1 MPAQSRIPR
10 FSILMPPDTVLMDVS
25 IPVMTFMASSSSC
38 SAAMTPS
45 KAVRASM
52 RSDSSPPH

>member
-1 MPAQSRIPR
+1 MPR

-25 IPVMTFMASSSSC
+25 IPVTTFMASSSSC